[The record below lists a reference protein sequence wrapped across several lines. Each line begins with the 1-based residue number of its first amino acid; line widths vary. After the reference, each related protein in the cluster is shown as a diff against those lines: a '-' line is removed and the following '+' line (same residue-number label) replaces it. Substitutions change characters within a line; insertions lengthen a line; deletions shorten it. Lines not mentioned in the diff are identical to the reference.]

1 MSASMK
7 DSMSASMKVMAR
19 RFIER
24 AGYVVHRAPAHRFD
38 AMEAAL
44 RQLHQSG
51 YRPRVVIDCGANRA
65 QWFGIAS
72 SVFAD
77 SEFHLIEA
85 QRECWPALDTAAAR
99 RGRTQV
105 HRTAV
110 TAPGATSVRMHRGG
124 DEIST
129 GAFVMTGAEP
139 YDVDVNAPATTLDA
153 LFASRMQ
160 PGDRALLKLDIEG
173 HEIHALSGAASL
185 LHHVEVVVS
194 EVQFFDVNGS
204 GRPVFGDV
212 MAFLEARGFAL
223 FDFASLSSRLR
234 DQRLWLGDAVFI
246 RRGSPLE
253 EDIRRE

>member
-1 MSASMK
+1 MK
-7 DSMSASMKVMAR
+7 RLAR
-19 RFIER
+19 RIIER

-38 AMEAAL
+38 AMETAL
-44 RQLHQSG
+44 RQMQQCG

-65 QWFGIAS
+65 QWFGTAS
-72 SVFAD
+72 SVFID
-77 SEFHLIEA
+77 SEFHLVEA
-85 QRECWPALDTAAAR
+85 QGECWPALDSAAAR

-110 TAPGATSVRMHRGG
+110 TAPGVTSVRMHRGG

-139 YDVDVNAPATTLDA
+139 FAADVSAPATTLDE
-153 LFASRMQ
+153 LFATQVQ
-160 PGDRALLKLDIEG
+160 PSDRTLLKLDIEG
-173 HEIHALSGAASL
+173 HEIEALRGAVRL
-185 LHHVEVVVS
+185 LDRVEVVLS
-194 EVQFFDVNGS
+194 EVRFFDVNGS

-246 RRGSPLE
+246 RRGSPLG
-253 EDIRRE
+253 EDIGR

>member
-1 MSASMK
+1 MK
-7 DSMSASMKVMAR
+7 ELAR
-19 RFIER
+19 RIVER

-38 AMEAAL
+38 AMDAAL
-44 RQLHQSG
+44 RQLHRSG
-51 YRPRVVIDCGANRA
+51 YRPRVTIDCGANRG

-72 SVFAD
+72 SVFAE

-85 QRECWPALDTAAAR
+85 QSECWPALDLAAAR

-124 DEIST
+124 GEIST
-129 GAFVMTGAEP
+129 GAFVMTSAEP
-139 YDVDVNAPATTLDA
+139 FDIDVHAPATTLDA
-153 LFASRMQ
+153 LLATHTQ

-173 HEIHALSGAASL
+173 HEIEALRGAGAL
-185 LHHVEVVVS
+185 LQRTEVVVS
-194 EVQFFDVNGS
+194 EVRFFDVNAS
-204 GRPVFGDV
+204 GRPVFGEV
-212 MAFLEARGFAL
+212 MAFLGACGFAL

-234 DQRLWLGDAVFI
+234 DQRLWLGDAVFVK
-246 RRGSPLE
+246 RGSPLE

>member
-1 MSASMK
+1 MK
-7 DSMSASMKVMAR
+7 RLAR
-19 RFIER
+19 KIVER

-38 AMEAAL
+38 AMETAL
-44 RQLHQSG
+44 RQMQQSG

-72 SVFAD
+72 SVFID
-77 SEFHLIEA
+77 SQFHLVEA
-85 QRECWPALDTAAAR
+85 QSECWPSLDSAAAR

-139 YDVDVNAPATTLDA
+139 FAVDVTAPATTLDE
-153 LFASRMQ
+153 LFATHVQ
-160 PGDRALLKLDIEG
+160 PADRTLLKLDIEG
-173 HEIHALSGAASL
+173 HEIEALRGAVRL
-185 LHHVEVVVS
+185 LDHVEVVLS
-194 EVQFFDVNGS
+194 EVRFFDVNGS

-223 FDFASLSSRLR
+223 FDFASLSGRLR
-234 DQRLWLGDAVFI
+234 DQRLWLGDAVFV
-246 RRGSPLE
+246 RRGSPLG